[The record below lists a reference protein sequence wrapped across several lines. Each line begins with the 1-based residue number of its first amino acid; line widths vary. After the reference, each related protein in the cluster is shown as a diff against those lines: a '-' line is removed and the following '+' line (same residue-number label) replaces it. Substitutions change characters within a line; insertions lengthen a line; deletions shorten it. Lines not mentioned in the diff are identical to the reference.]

1 MLPPHETR
9 ALALMSA
16 VLSAFS
22 TTGSLFIVLSMLIFD
37 KLRKQPAGSLILWL
51 SVSDVGYG
59 VSQVLLSKPA
69 DVDGAIAKE
78 AHGTAL
84 CQTQAMLAQFFAIAS
99 FAWTAAIAHT
109 LHAAVVKRDVHHKEE
124 WFPRYHRLIWTTCF
138 VFMLIPLLANIYGPT
153 GGGFCWIKNDRTEG
167 HVFRMLLFYV
177 PLWLAVGYNSI
188 SMWKVTSVITRAM
201 RLVVE
206 TDGGNDVDAA
216 EDAPDATMDDDES
229 ASSAM
234 RLRNLKQMRRIG
246 LFPLILVGCWM
257 FATINRIYEM
267 FDGSPVYGLYAL
279 QVLSS
284 SLSGLLN
291 ALVYGMMPSVRGAW
305 SRVLEKWPIVGPLLS
320 SQARVGT
327 SSSGYTSFGNALA
340 ADDGDGDISPG

>member
-1 MLPPHETR
+1 
-9 ALALMSA
+9 
-16 VLSAFS
+16 
-22 TTGSLFIVLSMLIFD
+22 
-37 KLRKQPAGSLILWL
+37 
-51 SVSDVGYG
+51 
-59 VSQVLLSKPA
+59 
-69 DVDGAIAKE
+69 
-78 AHGTAL
+78 
-84 CQTQAMLAQFFAIAS
+84 
-99 FAWTAAIAHT
+99 
-109 LHAAVVKRDVHHKEE
+109 
-124 WFPRYHRLIWTTCF
+124 
-138 VFMLIPLLANIYGPT
+138 
-153 GGGFCWIKNDRTEG
+153 
-167 HVFRMLLFYV
+167 MLLFYV

-188 SMWKVTSVITRAM
+188 SMWQVTSVITRAM

-305 SRVLEKWPIVGPLLS
+305 SRVLEKWPVVGPLLS

-340 ADDGDGDISPG
+340 ADDGDGDISPR